1 MTGWQ
6 LDVGA
11 SESTIPD
18 SAASTGRSLPDD
30 HVRFLRDSNVQ
41 NPCSPL
47 QGAAQAI
54 IVHTDGSHL
63 WLVFDL
69 RR

>member
-1 MTGWQ
+1 MKANSRLPITD
-6 LDVGA
+6 LAPLRVGL
-11 SESTIPD
+11 IL
-18 SAASTGRSLPDD
+18 GCR
-30 HVRFLRDSNVQ
+30 HVQ

-47 QGAAQAI
+47 RGVAQAI